1 MKIESVDLF
10 YLAMPE
16 VRDIG
21 DGSQD
26 MLLVRVR
33 TADYTGWG
41 ECEASPLTSIASFVC
56 PMSHSAC
63 HPVHHSVIGQDIEKP
78 DDIAR
83 ITANVR
89 ANSLDLLQSDHTLS
103 GIEMAL
109 WDLLGKRFEQP
120 VYNLLG
126 FRHAELKSPYAS
138 VLFGDT
144 PDDTLRKA
152 SDIRR
157 QGFTALKF
165 GWGLFGRSTLADD
178 ADQLHAAREGLGDDG
193 VLLVDAGTVWV
204 DDVEAAALRL
214 PALEDAR
221 VLFLEEPFVA
231 GALRSYQELAARCN
245 GLRIA
250 GGEGSHNAYVAEH
263 FIDHSGAGYVQI
275 DTGRIGGIG
284 DAKRVADYARK
295 RNVQFVNH
303 TFTSHLALS
312 ASLQP
317 FAGVASDWLC
327 EYPTEPAPLAVALTR
342 NRVTVDENGFV
353 APPEA
358 PGLGM
363 DLDLEAIRKYVQ
375 DVEITVNGKTLYST
389 PELVQ

>member
-16 VRDIG
+16 IRDIG

-26 MLLVRVR
+26 MLLVRVL
-33 TADYTGWG
+33 TGGYTGWG
-41 ECEASPLTSIASFVC
+41 ECEASPLASIASFVG

-63 HPVHHSVIGQDIEKP
+63 HPVQHSVLGQTLDSP
-78 DDIAR
+78 GDIAR
-83 ITANVR
+83 ITRDVR
-89 ANSLDLLQSDHTLS
+89 AKSLDLLQADHTLS

-120 VYNLLG
+120 VYELLG
-126 FRHAELKSPYAS
+126 YPVAKPKTPYAS

-144 PDDTLRKA
+144 PEDTLVKA
-152 SDIRR
+152 RRIRA

-165 GWGLFGRSTLADD
+165 GWGSFGRGTPADD
-178 ADQLHAAREGLGDDG
+178 ADQLRAAREGLGDDG
-193 VLLVDAGTVWV
+193 TLMIDAGTVWV
-204 DDVEAAALRL
+204 EDVEAAALRL
-214 PALEDAR
+214 PALEEVR

-231 GALRSYQELAARCN
+231 GALRSYRELAGRCEN
-245 GLRIA
+245 VRIA
-250 GGEGSHNAYVAEH
+250 GGEGSHNAYVAEQ
-263 FIDHSGAGYVQI
+263 FIDHSGAGFVQI

-295 RNVQFVNH
+295 KNVQFVNH

-317 FAGVASDWLC
+317 FAGVAGDWLC
-327 EYPTEPAPLAVALTR
+327 EYPMESARLATALTH
-342 NRVTVDENGFV
+342 NRIAVNNSGHVT
-353 APPEA
+353 APDA

-363 DLDLEAIRKYVQ
+363 DLDLEAIREYL
-375 DVEITVNGKTLYST
+375 VEVDIKVNGASLYST
-389 PELVQ
+389 PELLH

>member
-144 PDDTLRKA
+144 PDDTLDSTSQPGPSSGTKLRA
-152 SDIRR
+152 CHDTNPTNLPGQVQQPRPECHP
-157 QGFTALKF
+157 T
-165 GWGLFGRSTLADD
+165 GLPHFHGRTL
-178 ADQLHAAREGLGDDG
+178 R
-193 VLLVDAGTVWV
+193 T
-204 DDVEAAALRL
+204 
-214 PALEDAR
+214 P
-221 VLFLEEPFVA
+221 
-231 GALRSYQELAARCN
+231 
-245 GLRIA
+245 
-250 GGEGSHNAYVAEH
+250 
-263 FIDHSGAGYVQI
+263 
-275 DTGRIGGIG
+275 
-284 DAKRVADYARK
+284 
-295 RNVQFVNH
+295 
-303 TFTSHLALS
+303 
-312 ASLQP
+312 LQ
-317 FAGVASDWLC
+317 
-327 EYPTEPAPLAVALTR
+327 
-342 NRVTVDENGFV
+342 N
-353 APPEA
+353 
-358 PGLGM
+358 
-363 DLDLEAIRKYVQ
+363 
-375 DVEITVNGKTLYST
+375 
-389 PELVQ
+389 